1 MKINKINIFTVL
13 HDRKTSK
20 DLLQKFCF
28 RIPFFFFKFLFSSNM
43 FCKAFHIF
51 ISYVISNIDVTAE
64 EEQNI
69 NKKHNEKVE

>member
-1 MKINKINIFTVL
+1 MIGRPQKI
-13 HDRKTSK
+13 
-20 DLLQKFCF
+20 CF
-28 RIPFFFFKFLFSSNM
+28 RNFVSEFLFFKKFLFSSNM

-69 NKKHNEKVE
+69 NTKHNEKVE